1 MRVEELLDEKGP
13 GVQTI
18 SVELSVED
26 AIKHLT
32 DKKISALIVME
43 GGHAVGIFTERDVL
57 RAHVKYSGKAFD
69 DIPMRDVMT
78 NKLIVARPED
88 EISTT
93 MCMMIQMDIRHLPV
107 KREGKIIG
115 MLSIRDLVHHQVNTL
130 MAELRHLQQYIGDLH
145 DANRD

>member
-1 MRVEELLDEKGP
+1 MRVKDLLDEKGL

-26 AIKHLT
+26 AIQHMT

-57 RAHVKYSGKAFD
+57 RAHLKYPGKAFA
-69 DIPMRDVMT
+69 DIPMPDVMT

-88 EISTT
+88 KISTS

-107 KREGKIIG
+107 QQDGQIIG
-115 MLSIRDLVHHQVNTL
+115 MLSIRDLVHQQVNTL

-145 DANRD
+145 DATRD